1 MKIKEGFMLRNVAG
15 SAVVVPLGKAAAE
28 FNGMINLN
36 GVGAFL
42 WEQLQQET
50 TVEQLQAALLEN
62 YDVTPEKAAEGVAKF
77 VAELEKAD
85 FLEQ

>member
-15 SAVVVPLGKAAAE
+15 SAVVVPLGQAAAD

-42 WEQLQQET
+42 WEHLQQDT
-50 TVEQLQAALLEN
+50 TEEALQAALLEN
-62 YDVTPEKAAEGVAKF
+62 YDVTPEKAAEGVASF
-77 VAELEKAD
+77 VEGLKKAG
-85 FLEQ
+85 FLEV